1 VTLQQCDHIKRLFST
16 RDVSHLSKPLNFK
29 LVYLRITLFGNHF
42 YYFLIWF
49 EFVGIDLALLVQANH
64 SIMTYGTF
72 GMWGALLAGGLVVY
86 PVTHMKIETMIRYI
100 RPADPKNF
108 ILL

>member
-1 VTLQQCDHIKRLFST
+1 
-16 RDVSHLSKPLNFK
+16 
-29 LVYLRITLFGNHF
+29 
-42 YYFLIWF
+42 
-49 EFVGIDLALLVQANH
+49 
-64 SIMTYGTF
+64 MTYGTF